1 MNKQSLNWISLVIS
15 QFKNFDILVN
25 KFFNILICLFIVFT
39 LDLSVILIRIF
50 PQTDDRRAGIV
61 SRMAIFLFTPCCFL
75 LGV

>member
-15 QFKNFDILVN
+15 QLKNFDILVN

-39 LDLSVILIRIF
+39 SDISVILTRIF
-50 PQTDDRRAGIV
+50 PQTEDRRAGIV
-61 SRMAIFLFTPCCFL
+61 SQMAIFLFSPRCFL

>member
-15 QFKNFDILVN
+15 QLKNFNILVN

-39 LDLSVILIRIF
+39 LDISVILTRIF
-50 PQTDDRRAGIV
+50 PQTEDRRAGIV
-61 SRMAIFLFTPCCFL
+61 SRMAIFFFPQRCFL